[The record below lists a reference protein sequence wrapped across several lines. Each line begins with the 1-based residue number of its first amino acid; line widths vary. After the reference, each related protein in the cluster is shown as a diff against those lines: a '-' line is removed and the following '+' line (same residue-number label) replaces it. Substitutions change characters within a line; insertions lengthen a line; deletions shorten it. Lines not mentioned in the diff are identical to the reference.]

1 MGITGSD
8 LFFCGEISQPK
19 KLEKTGDCR
28 FSNVN
33 SKKNCPKNGKNG
45 QLKFEDDKIGKKEEA
60 LIRGHAKKEPNNS
73 FDLLSAGLPPSW
85 CKASYTISSSLMGE
99 WLKLAQTAPELSG
112 LIAWAGASVW

>member
-33 SKKNCPKNGKNG
+33 SRKFCPKNGRNG
-45 QLKFEDDKIGKKEEA
+45 RLKFEFEDDKIGKKT
-60 LIRGHAKKEPNNS
+60 KNT
-73 FDLLSAGLPPSW
+73 D
-85 CKASYTISSSLMGE
+85 
-99 WLKLAQTAPELSG
+99 
-112 LIAWAGASVW
+112 